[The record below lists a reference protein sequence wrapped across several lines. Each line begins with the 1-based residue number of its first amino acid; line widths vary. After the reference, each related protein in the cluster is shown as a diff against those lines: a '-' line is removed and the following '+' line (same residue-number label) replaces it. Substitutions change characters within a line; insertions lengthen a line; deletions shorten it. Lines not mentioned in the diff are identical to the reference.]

1 MNEDLLMLKRLEAMR
16 VQHKELDEKIDSGDL
31 DEFTRQRYA
40 KMRLQLRDEI
50 YRLEQIVYPDI
61 IA

>member
-1 MNEDLLMLKRLEAMR
+1 MNEDLLMLKRLEALR
-16 VQHKELDEKIDSGDL
+16 AQHKELDEKIDSGDL

-40 KMRLQLRDEI
+40 KMRLNLRDEMH
-50 YRLEQIVYPDI
+50 RLEQLVYPDI